1 MNRKEALIVKFLLEH
16 NLKQYYIDIR
26 DALSLYFD
34 NELDFDK
41 TLVSLINQ
49 NIIYENELNDTLFVL
64 NIKKVNIHA

>member
-34 NELDFDK
+34 NESDFDK

-49 NIIYENELNDTLFVL
+49 NIIYENELNETLFVL